1 MFKKYLWAVC
11 MSITSTAVFAQGMT
25 MEQLR
30 AAVDKELS
38 KDDELVAMLS
48 DPDPKRAQATMK
60 VMLDSGDP
68 DMQRIALENGI
79 YSADPNVRG
88 MAVKAFLDSEPL
100 IEVQIDGSKAKTED
114 FRSVVKGSLGL
125 VPNDDAQTIWIGK
138 FQRRAAD
145 GTCYAFEHWPSG
157 DECLFRAVGGALQLK
172 SSDRNWYEMNLTDDG
187 RLQAVVG
194 AEYAGTSTRPIILS
208 IPIR

>member
-1 MFKKYLWAVC
+1 MFKKYLWAAYL
-11 MSITSTAVFAQGMT
+11 SIASTAVFAQGMT

-48 DPDPKRAQATMK
+48 DPDPKRAQATMT

-68 DMQRIALENGI
+68 DMRRIALENGI
-79 YSADPNVRG
+79 YSSDPNVRG

-100 IEVQIDGSKAKTED
+100 IEVQIDGSKAKQED
-114 FRSVVKGSLGL
+114 FRYIVGRELGL
-125 VPNDDAQTIWIGK
+125 VPNDEAQTIWIGK
-138 FQRRAAD
+138 FEGRAAD
-145 GTCYAFEHWPSG
+145 GTCYSFEGWTSG
-157 DECLFRAVGGALQLK
+157 SSCLFRAVGGALQLR
-172 SSDRNWYEMNLTDDG
+172 SIDGRWYEVNLTDDG
-187 RLQAVVG
+187 RLQAVVNISYSNVN
-194 AEYAGTSTRPIILS
+194 ANPVTLS

>member
-1 MFKKYLWAVC
+1 MFKKYLWAAC
-11 MSITSTAVFAQGMT
+11 LSITSTAVFAQGMT

-68 DMQRIALENGI
+68 DMRRVALENGI
-79 YSADPNVRG
+79 YSSDPNVRG
-88 MAVKAFLDSEPL
+88 IAVKAFLDSEPL
-100 IEVQIDGSKAKTED
+100 IEVQIDGSKAKQED
-114 FRSVVKGSLGL
+114 FRRIVSRKLGL

-138 FQRRAAD
+138 FSERAAD
-145 GTCYAFEHWPSG
+145 GTCYSFEGWPSQG
-157 DECLFRAVGGALQLK
+157 GCLFRAVGGTLQLQ
-172 SSDRNWYEMNLTDDG
+172 SIGANWYEVNLTDDG
-187 RLQAVVG
+187 RLQAVV
-194 AEYAGTSTRPIILS
+194 EIRESTKTASPVTLS